1 MTKLASNNSTGSSD
15 FPVEAIYGAA
25 AGGGCCL
32 LLCVFLLCCV
42 ASRRRKKKIERELR
56 MITIATSSYAP
67 TESYAP
73 PLSVPLAPL
82 PYRRLDSQP
91 TQLSWNSQP
100 TQDTFVSARDEASW
114 VAPMY
119 ADSLT
124 AESRPMP
131 PIPLPAYQP
140 LPTTDMVASSSLPP
154 PPPFSPVFAPEYIEP
169 PRQSLYAQPT
179 MNGGLPPPPPM
190 HWS

>member
-1 MTKLASNNSTGSSD
+1 
-15 FPVEAIYGAA
+15 VEAIYGAA
-25 AGGGCCL
+25 VGGGCCL

-91 TQLSWNSQP
+91 TQLSWNSQQ
-100 TQDTFVSARDEASW
+100 TQDTFVSARDEPSW
-114 VAPMY
+114 VAPIY
-119 ADSLT
+119 ADS
-124 AESRPMP
+124 ESRPMP
-131 PIPLPAYQP
+131 PIPVHTYQP
-140 LPTTDMVASSSLPP
+140 LPTTDLVALPP
-154 PPPFSPVFAPEYIEP
+154 PPPFSPVFAFAPEPDEYIEP

-179 MNGGLPPPPPM
+179 TSGLPPPPPM
-190 HWS
+190 HWT